1 MTRCLAIVTVTFLL
15 ALLNEDVFLLSQKSV
30 NNEAHNSFGPMQN
43 IPAGV
48 FLLFLELVLSVIIAS
63 TVKLLSDD
71 LNVFSILFFRYIL
84 SIPLLLLYGY
94 YIHGRNILS
103 INQKGIL
110 LLRISFGLIGLSC
123 WYLTVIYLTLS
134 VATVLL
140 QTVPIFITIFAPF
153 MTSERV
159 GLRRFLAV
167 IVGFIGVVILIN
179 PNLDGSFAYSGIGL
193 FFGAGAT
200 IFGALMFIT
209 LRMLGAK
216 DAPIPTALWYNFVGA
231 VIFGCL
237 AGFSNGIE
245 TFEIIIG
252 ESLWFLLIFI
262 GISASFQQY
271 LMAKSHQLAPVTTL
285 APVHYSAIP
294 MSMFVG
300 VLYFEEVIDTRF
312 LLGTSIIVC
321 ATAYIFFRENIV
333 KKNK

>member
-1 MTRCLAIVTVTFLL
+1 M
-15 ALLNEDVFLLSQKSV
+15 LSQKSV
-30 NNEAHNSFGPMQN
+30 NIETHKVHHPVQN
-43 IPAGV
+43 IPAGI
-48 FLLFLELVLSVIIAS
+48 FLLFLELVLSVVIAS
-63 TVKLLSDD
+63 MVKLLSND
-71 LNVFSILFFRYIL
+71 LNIFSILFFRYFL

-94 YIHGRNILS
+94 YAHGRNILS

-140 QTVPIFITIFAPF
+140 QTVPIFITVFAPL

-159 GLRRFLAV
+159 GLKRFSAV
-167 IVGFIGVVILIN
+167 IVGFIGVIILIN

-193 FFGAGAT
+193 LFGAGAT

-216 DAPIPTALWYNFVGA
+216 DAPTSTALWYNFVGA
-231 VIFGCL
+231 FIFGCL
-237 AGFSNGIE
+237 AGFSNGVS
-245 TFEIIIG
+245 TFEIIMD

-271 LMAKSHQLAPVTTL
+271 LMAKSHQLAPVTIL

-300 VLYFEEVIDTRF
+300 VLYFGDVIDMRF
-312 LLGTSIIVC
+312 LLGTAVIVC
-321 ATAYIFFRENIV
+321 STAYIFFRENIV
-333 KKNK
+333 KKNN